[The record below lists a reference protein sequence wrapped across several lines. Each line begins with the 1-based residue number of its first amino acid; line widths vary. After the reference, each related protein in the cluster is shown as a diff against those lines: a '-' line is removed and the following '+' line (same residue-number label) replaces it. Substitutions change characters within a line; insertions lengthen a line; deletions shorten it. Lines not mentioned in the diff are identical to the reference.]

1 MSLCPRS
8 GLDRMGESE
17 LDPGGLVLAG
27 LEHVHDMWT
36 DSDGTATSA
45 CFSRSAPPRSV
56 PYSAYSKPTVTAERH
71 TSSHGAPVPSTR
83 SDTGSNRHSHH
94 PGVVPGIGAP
104 AGMDDRSMMTI
115 GEESDDVEL
124 RLAIEAS
131 RAV

>member
-1 MSLCPRS
+1 MSLCLHS
-8 GLDRMGESE
+8 GLDRTRGFGS
-17 LDPGGLVLAG
+17 GSRGLVLGG
-27 LEHVHDMWT
+27 LKYFHDVWA
-36 DSDGTATSA
+36 DSNGTAALSA
-45 CFSRSAPPRSV
+45 RPLLALCHVSHIP
-56 PYSAYSKPTVTAERH
+56 KPIVTAERH

-83 SDTGSNRHSHH
+83 SDTGSNRHSHY
-94 PGVVPGIGAP
+94 PGVVPGNGAP

>member
-1 MSLCPRS
+1 VSLCLHS
-8 GLDRMGESE
+8 GLDRTRGFGSRSR
-17 LDPGGLVLAG
+17 GLVLVG
-27 LEHVHDMWT
+27 LEHVHDIWA
-36 DSDGTATSA
+36 DSDGSATSP
-45 CFSRSAPPRSV
+45 CFSRFAS
-56 PYSAYSKPTVTAERH
+56 PYSLPCFAYSKPTVTAERH

-83 SDTGSNRHSHH
+83 SDTGSNRHSHY
-94 PGVVPGIGAP
+94 PGGAPGTGAP